1 MGAGHIGG
9 MSEFRKYRR
18 AAVHWPATLACR
30 STNVACVI
38 SNLSANGAK
47 VMIADP
53 PEGQARVTLS
63 SSRFGALEGEIVW
76 CSPNALGIRF
86 VLDPDLV
93 ATVLDDKLPQVPR
106 RDDAAA

>member
-1 MGAGHIGG
+1 MGVEHIGG

-30 STNVACVI
+30 SANVACVI
-38 SNLSANGAK
+38 SNLSASGAK
-47 VMIADP
+47 VMVADP

-63 SSRFGALEGEIVW
+63 SSRFGALEGEIIW
-76 CSPNALGIRF
+76 RSPSALGIRF

-93 ATVLDDKLPQVPR
+93 ATVLDDKLPTIPR
-106 RDDAAA
+106 GNDAAA

>member
-1 MGAGHIGG
+1 MDSGHIGG

-30 STNVACVI
+30 SANVACVI

-47 VMIADP
+47 IMVANP

-63 SSRFGALEGEIVW
+63 SSRFGALEGEIIW
-76 CSPNALGIRF
+76 RSPSALGIRF
-86 VLDPDLV
+86 VLAPDLV
-93 ATVLDDKLPQVPR
+93 ATVLDDKLPTVPR
-106 RDDAAA
+106 GNDAAA

>member
-1 MGAGHIGG
+1 MGMGHIGG

-30 STNVACVI
+30 SANVACVI
-38 SNLSANGAK
+38 SNLSAAGAK
-47 VMIADP
+47 IMIADP

-63 SSRFGALEGEIVW
+63 SSRFGALEG
-76 CSPNALGIRF
+76 GIRF

-93 ATVLDDKLPQVPR
+93 ATVLDDKLPQLPR